1 MAAVAG
7 RAGTVLFLGAF
18 YTLASWPNGVVGPS
32 NIIDAV
38 RSPVWP
44 ACRSRY
50 LRPLRPPSCPGSVR
64 PCLSP
69 VFSLPWSR
77 STCGCQVCIW
87 SVTGGNCRLP
97 GVSPGIDRRVPI
109 GGSIVQSVI
118 AAAVILVAII
128 LNADPLP
135 PSSPAA
141 EAAAIGVLFMIGASL
156 SVILFY
162 RRTPA
167 RPERWQWLIAP
178 AVGGVALTVILA
190 ITVLNI
196 TQVTG
201 STTSYVQ
208 WLLPGV
214 ILVAAITGAVW
225 AQVLRQRRP
234 GVYAAIGY
242 GLPKPLAVLD
252 RSLSH
257 LEL

>member
-1 MAAVAG
+1 
-7 RAGTVLFLGAF
+7 
-18 YTLASWPNGVVGPS
+18 
-32 NIIDAV
+32 
-38 RSPVWP
+38 
-44 ACRSRY
+44 
-50 LRPLRPPSCPGSVR
+50 
-64 PCLSP
+64 
-69 VFSLPWSR
+69 
-77 STCGCQVCIW
+77 
-87 SVTGGNCRLP
+87 
-97 GVSPGIDRRVPI
+97 
-109 GGSIVQSVI
+109 VQSVI
-118 AAAVILVAII
+118 AAATILVAII
-128 LNADPLP
+128 LNADPFTAVFALL
-135 PSSPAA
+135 S
-141 EAAAIGVLFMIGASL
+141 EAAAIGVLLLMIGASL

>member
-1 MAAVAG
+1 
-7 RAGTVLFLGAF
+7 
-18 YTLASWPNGVVGPS
+18 
-32 NIIDAV
+32 
-38 RSPVWP
+38 
-44 ACRSRY
+44 
-50 LRPLRPPSCPGSVR
+50 
-64 PCLSP
+64 
-69 VFSLPWSR
+69 
-77 STCGCQVCIW
+77 
-87 SVTGGNCRLP
+87 
-97 GVSPGIDRRVPI
+97 VSPGIDRRVPI

>member
-1 MAAVAG
+1 
-7 RAGTVLFLGAF
+7 
-18 YTLASWPNGVVGPS
+18 
-32 NIIDAV
+32 
-38 RSPVWP
+38 
-44 ACRSRY
+44 
-50 LRPLRPPSCPGSVR
+50 
-64 PCLSP
+64 
-69 VFSLPWSR
+69 
-77 STCGCQVCIW
+77 
-87 SVTGGNCRLP
+87 
-97 GVSPGIDRRVPI
+97 
-109 GGSIVQSVI
+109 
-118 AAAVILVAII
+118 
-128 LNADPLP
+128 LNADPFTAVFALL
-135 PSSPAA
+135 S
-141 EAAAIGVLFMIGASL
+141 EAAAIGVLLLMIGASL

-178 AVGGVALTVILA
+178 AVGGVALAVILA

-196 TQVTG
+196 TAVTG

>member
-1 MAAVAG
+1 
-7 RAGTVLFLGAF
+7 
-18 YTLASWPNGVVGPS
+18 
-32 NIIDAV
+32 
-38 RSPVWP
+38 
-44 ACRSRY
+44 
-50 LRPLRPPSCPGSVR
+50 
-64 PCLSP
+64 
-69 VFSLPWSR
+69 
-77 STCGCQVCIW
+77 
-87 SVTGGNCRLP
+87 
-97 GVSPGIDRRVPI
+97 
-109 GGSIVQSVI
+109 
-118 AAAVILVAII
+118 VILVAII
-128 LNADPLP
+128 LNADPFTAVFALL
-135 PSSPAA
+135 S
-141 EAAAIGVLFMIGASL
+141 EAAAIGVLLLMIGASL

-234 GVYAAIGY
+234 GVYTAIGY